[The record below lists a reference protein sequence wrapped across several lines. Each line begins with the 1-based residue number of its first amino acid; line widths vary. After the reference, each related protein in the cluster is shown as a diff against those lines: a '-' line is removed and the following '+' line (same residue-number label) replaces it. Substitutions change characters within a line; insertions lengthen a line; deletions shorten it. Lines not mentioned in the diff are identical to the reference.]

1 MADGTI
7 RFLPMVLSD
16 QGATIVQKHKGR
28 WEMHKKYT
36 AISGLD
42 VQQNSISLVSMVRE
56 GAWLLQETPNGRFYV
71 NHYALTS
78 QSSSVTF
85 IWVRKI
91 FSWSG

>member
-36 AISGLD
+36 AITGLD
-42 VQQNSISLVSMVRE
+42 VQQSSISLVSLVRE
-56 GAWLLQETPNGRFYV
+56 GAWLLQEALSGRSCF
-71 NHYALTS
+71 NH
-78 QSSSVTF
+78 
-85 IWVRKI
+85 
-91 FSWSG
+91 